1 MTDEKLVMALRA
13 LLCAEDKPADVT
25 PLDLLQIAR
34 LLLQHADEKDVYTS
48 QDTLA
53 EQLCSSVDSIARSQ
67 ERLSKLGWIIT
78 RKGGYRGRTN
88 LYQVDL
94 EKLPIADLK
103 RTVVSEDAKNLTIQ
117 LGRQFKADN
126 RKGKHNRGW
135 VQRWSFIMQ
144 GLIDRAGGDIQYVYD
159 VVNFAWTHPD
169 YIEKVKEGP
178 PALKRVWRK
187 LNAAYA
193 EHIKKAV
200 TQ

>member
-25 PLDLLQIAR
+25 PLDLLQTAR
-34 LLLQHADEKDVYTS
+34 LLVQHADEKDVYTS

-67 ERLSKLGWIIT
+67 ERLSKLGWVIT

-94 EKLPIADLK
+94 DKLPIADLK
-103 RTVVSEDAKNLTIQ
+103 RTMVSPDAKNLAIQ
-117 LGRQFKADN
+117 LGRQFKVDN

-135 VQRWSFIMQ
+135 VQKWSFIVQ
-144 GLIDRAGGDIQYVYD
+144 GLIDRSGGDIKHVYD
-159 VVNFAWTHPD
+159 VVNFAWAHPD
-169 YIEKVKEGP
+169 YTKKVAEGP
-178 PALKRVWRK
+178 AALKSVWRK
-187 LNAAYA
+187 LTAAYA
-193 EHIKKAV
+193 DHKKAV